1 MPALQGA
8 HWERALAPGVAEAV
22 PGGQEMQPLEACPWE
37 GLKVPLGQG
46 WQAAGEVEEGRLVK
60 VPVGQGVQEDMPGA
74 SA

>member
-8 HWERALAPGVAEAV
+8 HWEGALAPGVKEAV
-22 PGGQEMQPLEACPWE
+22 PGGQEMQPEEVCPWE

-46 WQAAGEVEEGRLVK
+46 RHARKEAEEGPLLK
-60 VPVGQGVQEDMPGA
+60 VPVGQRVHMDWPGA

>member
-22 PGGQEMQPLEACPWE
+22 PGGQEMQPEEVCPWE

-46 WQAAGEVEEGRLVK
+46 WQAAGEVE
-60 VPVGQGVQEDMPGA
+60 D
-74 SA
+74 